1 MARSLNPDGTP
12 WWVSTGP
19 PQKGE
24 QSAQGMQPP
33 SAESS
38 AQPQPER
45 STTQT
50 PGDPSSSTQAGN
62 PMDAI
67 NGVLG
72 SIGVTPEVQAAA
84 INSGINLLTGVM
96 NLVSTPLNGK
106 AETSVHVVATCGVC
120 PLCVAVAA
128 LREHDEG
135 LADLVES
142 ALAGVTS
149 SVEKLSGMVPGVLD
163 NISEAFVE
171 AIVRT
176 VLHKSRT

>member
-1 MARSLNPDGTP
+1 MGRALNPDGTP

-19 PQKGE
+19 PS
-24 QSAQGMQPP
+24 QSASQAASEPAVTAP
-33 SAESS
+33 SDLH
-38 AQPQPER
+38 PETEIPTANTA
-45 STTQT
+45 STKDGRTS
-50 PGDPSSSTQAGN
+50 GFSFEAVND
-62 PMDAI
+62 
-67 NGVLG
+67 VLG
-72 SIGVTPEVQAAA
+72 SFGVTPAAQAAA
-84 INSGINLLTGVM
+84 INSGLNLLTGVM

-106 AETSVHVVATCGVC
+106 EESSVHVVATCGVC
-120 PLCVAVAA
+120 PLCVGVAA

-149 SVEKLSGMVPGVLD
+149 SVEKVRALVPDVMD

-176 VLHKSRT
+176 VLHKSRN

>member
-1 MARSLNPDGTP
+1 MGRSLNPDGTP

-19 PQKGE
+19 PS
-24 QSAQGMQPP
+24 QSV
-33 SAESS
+33 
-38 AQPQPER
+38 PQPAAEPAVSAKR
-45 STTQT
+45 EQELEPEIPSTDT
-50 PGDPSSSTQAGN
+50 SSNTSESVSSHPFEAVT
-62 PMDAI
+62 D
-67 NGVLG
+67 VLG
-72 SIGVTPEVQAAA
+72 SLGVTPAAQAAA
-84 INSGINLLTGVM
+84 INSGLNLLTGVM

-106 AETSVHVVATCGVC
+106 EETSVHVVATCGVC
-120 PLCVAVAA
+120 PLCVGVAA

-149 SVEKLSGMVPGVLD
+149 SVEKVRALVPDVMD

-176 VLHKSRT
+176 VLHKSRN